1 MGERKEIVRTHVS
14 FGLQVDK
21 ALEILSIPKST
32 YYNKRTYNPK
42 GRQATQVTQYQGE
55 LVSDEIVMKEMK
67 SILSA
72 EFIDYGYRKITYL
85 LKERGY
91 QIGKKKVY
99 RLMKENK
106 LLNPKKVNSNPL
118 DKNIIKK
125 KPKPTRPLEIIEI
138 DIKYIYINGQRKNA
152 YLITIYDTFHREAY
166 EWVLSWSMKV
176 GVIKTLILKFI
187 DNVMISKNR
196 TKSRIKI
203 TFRTDNGC
211 QFTSK
216 MYMQIMKVFEIET
229 CYIPPATPQ
238 LNGHIESFH
247 STVERLV
254 CERYE
259 FQNLEDA
266 IQVFTRFYNT
276 YNNERI
282 LECLLNKSPKAFLD
296 EWEKGIIEQKEKKN
310 RLIFFFKEEGKE
322 KKNAS
327 CVNSI
332 NHFDTTSQSMSSPF
346 EVNLH
351 NRIFDSARQ
360 N

>member
-14 FGLQVDK
+14 QGLQVEK
-21 ALEILSIPKST
+21 ALEILSIPRSS
-32 YYNKRTYNPK
+32 YYNKRNYNPK
-42 GRQATQVTQYQGE
+42 GRQVTQVTRYRGE
-55 LVSDEIVMKEMK
+55 FVSDEIVIQEMK

-106 LLNPKKVNSNPL
+106 LLNPKKVSRKPF

-138 DIKYIYINGQRKNA
+138 DIKYVYIQGQGKNA

-187 DNVMISKNR
+187 DHVLLSKNK
-196 TKSRIKI
+196 TMSRIKI

-216 MYMQIMKVFEIET
+216 MYMQIMKAFEIET

-266 IQVFTRFYNT
+266 IQVFTRFYHT

-282 LECLLNKSPKAFLD
+282 LECLLNKSPKAFLN
-296 EWEKGIIEQKEKKN
+296 EWEKGAIEQKEKKN
-310 RLIFFFKEEGKE
+310 RLIFFFKEEDRGK
-322 KKNAS
+322 KKAS
-327 CVNSI
+327 FDNLI
-332 NHFDTTSQSMSSPF
+332 NHIDTTSQSMPSPF
-346 EVNLH
+346 EVNLS
-351 NRIFDSARQ
+351 NRIFNSARQ